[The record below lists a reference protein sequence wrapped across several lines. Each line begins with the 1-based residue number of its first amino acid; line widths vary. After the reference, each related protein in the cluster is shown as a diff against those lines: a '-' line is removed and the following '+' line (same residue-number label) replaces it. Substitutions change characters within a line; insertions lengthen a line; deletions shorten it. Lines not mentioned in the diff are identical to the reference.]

1 MTNKIRCILGSI
13 FGWVVSL
20 IFMLAFKDN
29 TKKSMTIY
37 CQAICIAIVQIG
49 WIIVST
55 VLKLIPYVGLITI
68 PVGIVVHI
76 GCVVFIIMNI
86 IKACQYDTVQST
98 EIPLFGKMANAIF
111 GKVIAN
117 GVDFEPVEANGG
129 AVDPNMN
136 GQPNPN
142 MNVNPNMN
150 AQPNPNMNP
159 NGPVNPTQPQQ
170 PFNNPNGP
178 TNMNQ

>member
-1 MTNKIRCILGSI
+1 MTNKVRSILGSI
-13 FGWVVSL
+13 FGWISGL
-20 IFMLAFKDN
+20 IVMLAFKDN
-29 TKKSMTIY
+29 TKKTMTIAA
-37 CQAICIAIVQIG
+37 QAICISGVMIA
-49 WIIVST
+49 W
-55 VLKLIPYVGLITI
+55 
-68 PVGIVVHI
+68 GIVAAILLIIPIIKIIAAILSPAVYI
-76 GCVVFIIMNI
+76 ACSVFWILNI
-86 IKACQYDTVQST
+86 VKACQYDTVSST

-111 GKVIAN
+111 GKVIAK
-117 GVDFEPVEANGG
+117 GLDFEPVEANGG